1 MANPRAGTPLLRLFR
16 PPGVYDRNKQSI
28 IQKKIA
34 SHICLGDA
42 QETPTMSYFIGK
54 KRSQEKARCVA
65 TGYPS
70 KVNIAIV

>member
-1 MANPRAGTPLLRLFR
+1 MARAGTALAPSF
-16 PPGVYDRNKQSI
+16 VNNRNKQSI
-28 IQKKIA
+28 IEKEQIA
-34 SHICLGDA
+34 SHICSGDA